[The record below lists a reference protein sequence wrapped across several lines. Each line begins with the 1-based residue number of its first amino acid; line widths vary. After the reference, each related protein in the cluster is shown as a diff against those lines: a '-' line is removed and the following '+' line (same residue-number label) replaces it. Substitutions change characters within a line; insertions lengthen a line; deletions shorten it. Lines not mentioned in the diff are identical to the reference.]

1 MTKTIERNQN
11 IQNLKI
17 IDNIY
22 IYIYIYIYICDYTNS
37 DVKTFKYQKRYTIK
51 EEVIETIQKIY
62 DYSKEKYN
70 KKKKVHQPIKQ

>member
-1 MTKTIERNQN
+1 MERNKK
-11 IQNLKI
+11 IQSLQI
-17 IDNIY
+17 IDN
-22 IYIYIYIYICDYTNS
+22 IYIYIYICDYTNL